1 MLFRSFI
8 SFGEAFG
15 VSVVIVGDT
24 LKLFHGCDALFYKRN
39 SSFFQCLHILV
50 FDGILLH
57 FFSLGTCSD
66 EFSHMLVDNE
76 DFVNGSTS
84 ELAGTVTLT
93 ASYSLSGIG
102 NIVTYELDLSFR
114 ERLDP

>member
-24 LKLFHGCDALFYKRN
+24 LKLFHGCYALFNKGY
-39 SSFFQCLHILV
+39 SSLFQGLHVLV

-57 FFSLGTCSD
+57 FLCLGTCSD
-66 EFSHMLVDNE
+66 EFSHLLVDNE

-84 ELAGTVTLT
+84 EIAGTVALT
-93 ASYSLSGIG
+93 ASYSLAGIR

>member
-24 LKLFHGCDALFYKRN
+24 LKLFHSCNAFFYKRY
-39 SSFFQCLHILV
+39 SSHLQSLHVLV

-84 ELAGTVTLT
+84 EIAGTVTLT
-93 ASYSLSGIG
+93 ASYSLAGIR

-114 ERLDP
+114 KRLDP

>member
-24 LKLFHGCDALFYKRN
+24 LKLFHSCDALFDKRN
-39 SSFFQCLHILV
+39 SSSLQGLHVLV
-50 FDGILLH
+50 LDGILLH
-57 FFSLGTCSD
+57 FFGFGTCCN
-66 EFSHMLVDNE
+66 ELSHMLVDNE

-84 ELAGTVTLT
+84 EITGTVALT
-93 ASYSLSGIG
+93 ASYSLSGIR